1 MIRKFY
7 LLMILL
13 LCGLKM
19 SAQESVFFAPDPA
32 NARWSYI
39 EYDADGNQQAVV
51 FQSVEK
57 MEGDAVNGKV
67 RIRLELVKPSAP
79 KDTVKSMVFYRF
91 KDGEYMVDMSA
102 LFEEDFLADILESA
116 AKEES
121 EVMSEEKKKE
131 AVEAMKNQIKI
142 SGEIRGIPRYPK
154 VGKLPDYE
162 FQMKFSIIN
171 MKVNGEQ
178 RKISRTEKLTTPAG
192 TFDCFV
198 LEETVTTRA
207 MMQKEVEK
215 TISWYAHGVGL
226 VKEASYDKNGKLQ
239 SSTVLNSI
247 NW

>member
-1 MIRKFY
+1 MSRKFY
-7 LLMILL
+7 LLLVLL

-121 EVMSEEKKKE
+121 EELSEEKKKE

-178 RKISRTEKLTTPAG
+178 RKISRIEKLTTPAG

>member
-1 MIRKFY
+1 MSRKFY
-7 LLMILL
+7 LLLVLL

>member
-1 MIRKFY
+1 MSRKFY
-7 LLMILL
+7 LLLVLL
-13 LCGLKM
+13 LCGLKL
-19 SAQESVFFAPDPA
+19 SAQESVFLAPDPA

-39 EYDADGNQQAVV
+39 EYDADGNQQAVA

-121 EVMSEEKKKE
+121 EEMSEEKKKE

>member
-1 MIRKFY
+1 MSRKFY
-7 LLMILL
+7 LLLVLL
-13 LCGLKM
+13 LCGMKM

-121 EVMSEEKKKE
+121 EEMSEEKKKE

-178 RKISRTEKLTTPAG
+178 RKISRIEKLTTPAG

>member
-1 MIRKFY
+1 MSRKFY
-7 LLMILL
+7 LLLVLL

-39 EYDADGNQQAVV
+39 EYDADGDQQAVV

-67 RIRLELVKPSAP
+67 RIRLELIKPSAP

-121 EVMSEEKKKE
+121 EELSEEKKKE

-178 RKISRTEKLTTPAG
+178 RKISRIEKLTTPAG

-239 SSTVLNSI
+239 SSTVLNNI

>member
-1 MIRKFY
+1 MSRKFY
-7 LLMILL
+7 LLLVLL
-13 LCGLKM
+13 LCGMKM

-116 AKEES
+116 TKEES
-121 EVMSEEKKKE
+121 EEMSEEKKKE

-178 RKISRTEKLTTPAG
+178 RKISRIEKLTTPAG

-239 SSTVLNSI
+239 SSTMLNSI

>member
-1 MIRKFY
+1 MSRKFY
-7 LLMILL
+7 LLLVLL

-39 EYDADGNQQAVV
+39 EYDADGDQQAVV

-67 RIRLELVKPSAP
+67 RIRLELIKPSAP

-121 EVMSEEKKKE
+121 EELSEEKKKE

-142 SGEIRGIPRYPK
+142 SGEIRGIPRYPM

-178 RKISRTEKLTTPAG
+178 RKISRIEKLTTPAG

-239 SSTVLNSI
+239 SSTVLNNI

>member
-1 MIRKFY
+1 MSRKFY
-7 LLMILL
+7 LLLVLL

-67 RIRLELVKPSAP
+67 RIRLELIKPSAP

-121 EVMSEEKKKE
+121 EELSEEKKKE

-178 RKISRTEKLTTPAG
+178 RKISRIEKLTTPAG